1 MSTPSNATAL
11 SLADEG
17 LRETAQISH
26 PIVRRRHEA
35 AWAFRLSAL
44 EPERALERF
53 DAVRGDAEQRGELLL
68 TNLRDRLRLGER
80 SLDQVTARY
89 LPLLLD
95 TEPLPTGAQLQ
106 ILNAVSELAIE
117 VAEQDREAAL

>member
-1 MSTPSNATAL
+1 MSTPPNATAL

-44 EPERALERF
+44 QPERALELF
-53 DAVRGDAEQRGELLL
+53 EAVRQDQEQRGELLL
-68 TNLRDRLRLGER
+68 TNLRDRLRLGEET
-80 SLDQVTARY
+80 LDQVTARY
-89 LPLLLD
+89 LPLLLEA
-95 TEPLPTGAQLQ
+95 EPLPTGARLQ
-106 ILNAVSELAIE
+106 
-117 VAEQDREAAL
+117 